1 MRIKA
6 VFFDL
11 DDTLFDATRQVFFQ
25 AQKQAA
31 KAMVESGLPV
41 SWKEAFQRQTRTLK
55 KKGPLEPIFE
65 TVVSEFDLPF
75 WKKEKIVRTGI
86 ETHFNSVL
94 PKRLS
99 LLPGVKKTLRRLRKN
114 GIKILVVTR
123 GIPNRQ
129 KKKIQ
134 LLGLKKLVDWIEIQD
149 QHKALSKK
157 EHFEKALKKFG
168 LKPEE
173 CVSIGD
179 RLHSEIRIS
188 NLLGMHTVQMLHG
201 RFAAVPPLK
210 ETEEPDFRI
219 KQINELLQ
227 VIKKIEFGK
236 HKNPKIVLIGGGTGL
251 ATLLSGLKHYT
262 SNLTAIVTVTDT
274 GKSSGVLRREQ
285 NMLPP
290 GDIRNCLVALSNQEE
305 VLKKL
310 FQYRFQ
316 NGSLGGHSFGNLF
329 IAALASLTGSFE
341 KAVREAGRILAIQGK
356 VIPATL
362 TDANIGV
369 ELENGTVLLGEDT
382 IVGRNYPVH
391 KRSPIRRAFLKP
403 KTAKVT
409 LEALQEIQGA
419 DLIIL
424 GPGCLYT
431 SIVSNL
437 LVNGLA
443 KAVQKSTAK
452 KVYVCNIMTQQGQTD
467 HYAASTHIQTLARY
481 LDAFPD
487 YCLINTKVPAKKNL
501 RAYEKEH
508 AFMVKVDYEQIKKLP
523 IQPIYCDLLQ
533 KNAKKK
539 RVENRRDYLRHDA
552 EKVAEAVIRL
562 AA

>member
-129 KKKIQ
+129 KKKVQ

-149 QHKALSKK
+149 QHKTLSKK

-173 CVSIGD
+173 CVSVGD

-219 KQINELLQ
+219 KQIAELLP

-236 HKNPKIVLIGGGTGL
+236 HKNPRIVLVGGGTGL
-251 ATLLSGLKHYT
+251 SNLLTGLKKY
-262 SNLTAIVTVTDT
+262 SDNLTAIVTVTDT
-274 GKSSGVLRREQ
+274 GKSSGKLREDFG
-285 NMLPP
+285 MLPP
-290 GDIRNCLVALSNQEE
+290 GDIRNCLAALSTREE
-305 VLKKL
+305 SLKKL
-310 FQYRFQ
+310 FQYRFC
-316 NGSLGGHSFGNLF
+316 NGSLEGHSFGNLF
-329 IAALASLTGSFE
+329 LAALTQLTGNFE
-341 KAVREAGRILAIQGK
+341 KAVAEAGRILAIQGK
-356 VIPATL
+356 VVPATL
-362 TDANIGV
+362 DNCQIGV
-369 ELENGTVLLGEDT
+369 QLQNKQKIIGEDH
-382 IVGRNYPVH
+382 IVGRNLAVH
-391 KRSPIRRAFLKP
+391 LRSPIQKAFLVPPHARASK
-403 KTAKVT
+403 
-409 LEALQEIQGA
+409 EAVQSILDA
-419 DLIIL
+419 DIVIL

-431 SIVSNL
+431 SVVSNL
-437 LVNGLA
+437 LVRDISKAIRKTKA
-443 KAVQKSTAK
+443 KT
-452 KVYVCNIMTQQGQTD
+452 VYVCNIMTQQGQTD
-467 HYAASTHIQTLARY
+467 HYTAANHLETIACY
-481 LDAFPD
+481 LGKFPD
-487 YCLINTKVPAKKNL
+487 YCLINTKNPAQKNL
-501 RAYEKEH
+501 GLYEKEH
-508 AFMVKVDYEQIKKLP
+508 AFMVKADHDALTQLP
-523 IQPIYCDLLQ
+523 TKIILADVLQ

-552 EKVAEAVIRL
+552 EKVAEAVIQL

>member
-1 MRIKA
+1 MHIKA
-6 VFFDL
+6 IFFDL
-11 DDTLFDATRQVFFQ
+11 DDTLFDTTGQLFFK
-25 AQKQAA
+25 AQKEAA
-31 KAMVESGLPV
+31 RAMAKKGLPV
-41 SWKEAFQRQTRTLK
+41 SWKESFRKQLQILK
-55 KKGPLEPIFE
+55 KNGPLEPVFE
-65 TVVSEFDLPF
+65 RLLEEFELPKQ
-75 WKKEKIVRTGI
+75 KKEELVQIGLW
-86 ETHFNSVL
+86 HHYNSSL
-94 PKRLS
+94 PAKLF
-99 LLPGVKKTLRRLRKN
+99 LLPTVKKTLQKLRKQ
-114 GIKILVVTR
+114 GILVFIVTA
-123 GIPNRQ
+123 GIPKRQQ
-129 KKKIQ
+129 KKIR
-134 LLGLKKLVDWIEIQD
+134 LLGLQKLVDWIEVQD
-149 QHKALSKK
+149 QRKPESKRF
-157 EHFEKALKKFG
+157 HFESVLRRFNLQA
-168 LKPEE
+168 EE

-188 NLLGMHTVQMLHG
+188 NLLGMHTIQMLHG
-201 RFAAVPPLK
+201 RFASVPPLK

-219 KQINELLQ
+219 KQIAELLPI
-227 VIKKIEFGK
+227 IKKIEFGK

-274 GKSSGVLRREQ
+274 GKSSGILRREQ

-329 IAALASLTGSFE
+329 IAALTSLTGSFE
-341 KAVREAGRILAIQGK
+341 KAVQEAGRILAIQGK

-369 ELENGTVLLGEDT
+369 ELENGTVLLGEDK
-382 IVGRNYPVH
+382 IVGRNDPVH
-391 KRSPIRRAFLKP
+391 QRSPIRKAFLKP
-403 KTAKVT
+403 VFAKASP
-409 LEALQEIQGA
+409 EALQEIRDA

-431 SIVSNL
+431 SIISNL
-437 LVNGLA
+437 LVKGIA
-443 KAVQKSTAK
+443 KAIQKSTAK

-467 HYAASTHIQTLARY
+467 RFAASGHIQTLKRY
-481 LDAFPD
+481 LGAFPD

-508 AFMVKVDYEQIKKLP
+508 AFMVKADTEKIRKLP

-533 KNAKKK
+533 KKTKKK
-539 RVENRRDYLRHDA
+539 RVQNRRDYLRHDA

-562 AA
+562 AG